1 MLPDEHR
8 FYQIFMYL
16 YQIHVYLPS
25 HQQIHVCVNI
35 YIKKQTPLIQID
47 KTSNVPYFS
56 DD

>member
-16 YQIHVYLPS
+16 DQIHVYLPS
-25 HQQIHVCVNI
+25 HQQICVNI

-47 KTSNVPYFS
+47 KTSNVHK
-56 DD
+56 

>member
-47 KTSNVPYFS
+47 KTSNVHK
-56 DD
+56 